1 MPRQEPVEAKKGQTL
16 PSAPASAKKPAD
28 RFREGPVHVS
38 IWENEGSNGAF
49 RTASFEIR
57 FRKGEDWQSGTSY
70 GLSEL
75 AHLEIAAKQAR
86 MGPLHRPAVFGEF
99 DACTHAGQ
107 LGQLRAQAQHGLQ
120 GKLPRVQACV

>member
-1 MPRQEPVEAKKGQTL
+1 MPRQEPVATKNTQTM
-16 PSAPASAKKPAD
+16 SAAAAPARKPAD

-38 IWENEGSNGAF
+38 IWENDGINGTF

-57 FRKGEDWQSGTSY
+57 FKKGEDWQSGTSY

-86 MGPLHRPAVFGEF
+86 TRIEQWRRDGAHWSP
-99 DACTHAGQ
+99 
-107 LGQLRAQAQHGLQ
+107 
-120 GKLPRVQACV
+120 KISN

>member
-86 MGPLHRPAVFGEF
+86 TRIEQWRR
-99 DACTHAGQ
+99 DAAN
-107 LGQLRAQAQHGLQ
+107 RAPEYSA
-120 GKLPRVQACV
+120 